1 MKEGS
6 TMITIIMMIEMMGKK
21 TRQGVLVRSR
31 DQLPAA
37 PTDLFDSH

>member
-6 TMITIIMMIEMMGKK
+6 TMITMIMMIEMMGKK
-21 TRQGVLVRSR
+21 TRQGVLVKNR

-37 PTDLFDSH
+37 PTGLFGSH